1 MYSQLWRATCGRLHT
16 SAAELYKRPPTVNSH
31 TTMDRR
37 LVISLSVAAVL
48 LSVAHGFPQEASAEV
63 PAHRLPLDDL
73 TKVSALED
81 AKTTPAEKTDKRES
95 PDLPKSEPVTSLGA
109 KLKVHFPPS
118 DPSLPKS
125 VLALKE
131 EDDDSVRST
140 RQSPS
145 MGFGRGPP
153 TTTVC
158 IQVRSDHP
166 EVVCGPQVA
175 DEKKMDPPSARYAY
189 PEYYARATPQ
199 YPQRY
204 AQQPPPQPPMGSLP
218 TPIMAP
224 MYPARRRE
232 EEIKSMEQIVP
243 QAPLRGIQT
252 PPMILHR
259 PFYQPVVSTGLYPQ
273 PSQLLRLNCGVQS
286 EGAQLYNS
294 PLLRSSSPLLMGY
307 YPVGEQVVTLQ
318 DPILASS
325 RLDPLRA
332 RVSSGLHLES
342 PYVYSSAD
350 PWSSS
355 AYLGESGFYPMD
367 MQGRSAG
374 SGLDEQYSNT
384 FMGYPSE
391 SSMDDSNRSFLQEQE
406 LQQSRLR
413 LRMLQKQLRELHQR
427 SSADEDLKETPAS
440 DNPQETSSIQEQ
452 KKDQANRTRQGKR
465 QTRTKEI

>member
-1 MYSQLWRATCGRLHT
+1 
-16 SAAELYKRPPTVNSH
+16 
-31 TTMDRR
+31 MDRR
-37 LVISLSVAAVL
+37 LVITLSVAAVL
-48 LSVAHGFPQEASAEV
+48 LSVAYGFPQEASAEV

-145 MGFGRGPP
+145 MGFGRGPS

-189 PEYYARATPQ
+189 PEYYARASPQ

-243 QAPLRGIQT
+243 QAPLRT

-259 PFYQPVVSTGLYPQ
+259 PVYQPVMSTSLYPQ

-294 PLLRSSSPLLMGY
+294 PLLRSSSPVLMGY
-307 YPVGEQVVTLQ
+307 YPVGEQVVTLR

-332 RVSSGLHLES
+332 RVSSGLQLES
-342 PYVYSSAD
+342 PYAYSSAD

-440 DNPQETSSIQEQ
+440 DNPQETPSIQEQ

>member
-1 MYSQLWRATCGRLHT
+1 
-16 SAAELYKRPPTVNSH
+16 
-31 TTMDRR
+31 MDRR

-63 PAHRLPLDDL
+63 PAHRFPLDDL

-81 AKTTPAEKTDKRES
+81 AKTTPAEKTEKRES
-95 PDLPKSEPVTSLGA
+95 PDLPKSEPGTSLGA
-109 KLKVHFPPS
+109 KLKVHFPAS
-118 DPSLPKS
+118 DGAKS

-131 EDDDSVRST
+131 QDDDDSVRST

-145 MGFGRGPP
+145 MGFGRGSP

-175 DEKKMDPPSARYAY
+175 EEKKMDPPSARYAY

-199 YPQRY
+199 YPLRY
-204 AQQPPPQPPMGSLP
+204 AQQPPPQP
-218 TPIMAP
+218 PIMAP

-232 EEIKSMEQIVP
+232 EEIKSMEQIIP
-243 QAPLRGIQT
+243 QAPPLRGIQT
-252 PPMILHR
+252 PPVVLHR
-259 PFYQPVVSTGLYPQ
+259 PIYQPVVSTSLYPQ
-273 PSQLLRLNCGVQS
+273 SSQLLRLNCGVQPES
-286 EGAQLYNS
+286 AQLYNS
-294 PLLRSSSPLLMGY
+294 PLFRSSSPLLMGY
-307 YPVGEQVVTLQ
+307 YPVGEQVVALQ
-318 DPILASS
+318 DPS
-325 RLDPLRA
+325 RLDPLLPRELNPLRA
-332 RVSSGLHLES
+332 RMSSDLLNLES
-342 PYVYSSAD
+342 PYAYSSAD

-355 AYLGESGFYPMD
+355 AYLGESGFYPAD

-374 SGLDEQYSNT
+374 SGLDQQYSNT

-391 SSMDDSNRSFLQEQE
+391 SSMDESNRNLLQEQE

-427 SSADEDLKETPAS
+427 SSADEDLKDTPAS
-440 DNPQETSSIQEQ
+440 DIPQETSSNQEQ
-452 KKDQANRTRQGKR
+452 KKEVIRRPGKR
-465 QTRTKEI
+465 QTRTKDI